1 MQTSKFSVVI
11 CALIAC
17 APLTM
22 RATDTPAQAAAR
34 AVVEAK
40 LKELDGA
47 AATATPATAAVA
59 APASVAPVA
68 ATEPA
73 MKPVNQTKAEK
84 AAAKL
89 KAKQDAEK
97 AAADLKAQKQAAKME
112 AARMEADKA
121 AAKKQAAEKAKAERA
136 AAKAKLTTP
145 APTQAAKVD
154 AGSDIGLKLAATPTL
169 PIGSSKEA
177 RLQALLA
184 KYQADQISP
193 EDYHKQ
199 RAAILAEP

>member
-1 MQTSKFSVVI
+1 MTTSKFSIVI

-47 AATATPATAAVA
+47 ATTSAPAPAAVATPAKT
-59 APASVAPVA
+59 APVVS
-68 ATEPA
+68 TEPA
-73 MKPVNQTKAEK
+73 MTPVNQTKAEK

-112 AARMEADKA
+112 AARIDAEKA

-136 AAKAKLTTP
+136 AAKLAP
-145 APTQAAKVD
+145 ASKVD
-154 AGSDIGLKLAATPTL
+154 VGSDIGLKPVAAPAL
-169 PIGSSKEA
+169 PIGASKEA
-177 RLQALLA
+177 RLQALLT
-184 KYQADQISP
+184 KYQADQLSP

>member
-1 MQTSKFSVVI
+1 MTTSKFSVVI

-34 AVVEAK
+34 AQVEAK

-47 AATATPATAAVA
+47 ATTAAPAPAAVSTPATAA
-59 APASVAPVA
+59 PVVK
-68 ATEPA
+68 TEPA
-73 MKPVNQTKAEK
+73 LTPINQTKAEK

-97 AAADLKAQKQAAKME
+97 AAAEVKAQKEAAKRE
-112 AARMEADKA
+112 AARVEAEKA

-136 AAKAKLTTP
+136 AAKAKAAAP
-145 APTQAAKVD
+145 APVQAAKVD
-154 AGSDIGLKLAATPTL
+154 AGSEIGLKPVAAPES
-169 PIGSSKEA
+169 PIGASKEA
-177 RLQALLA
+177 RLQALLT
-184 KYQADQISP
+184 KYQADQLSP